1 MQNRR
6 LLSMIFAF
14 AISVLVTGCVMSDVG
29 PINRSTP
36 QLFAFNNHFVPD
48 HGDDGSMIVGL
59 AFSGGGTRAAA
70 FGYGVLRALDETIA
84 DEYPYE
90 RSLVDNIRIVSG
102 VSGGAVLAAY
112 FGMKGR
118 DDYRDFRETF
128 LIRDAEERIRTN
140 ALSPV
145 VAISVLNGG
154 ANDRSSLAS
163 WLDDNVFHGATYSKF
178 EWPNAPSIW
187 ISASDIY
194 NRVPFHF
201 SVETFAALCSNLNDV
216 RLADAVAASAAVPVV
231 FKPISVESH
240 HDACAYRQPDWLS
253 RVMADP
259 EASYRLKAYGRALH
273 TYRSSNVNFIKLLDG
288 ALTDNLGLTPFAMAR
303 ASAQTPYGPLSPADA
318 VKLKTFLYMV
328 VDAGRETEYPW
339 VREKQGP
346 GLSEIL
352 SAVTDTAISSSVRE
366 GFDALKLATTQWR
379 DELIA
384 YRCSLSAATVMRYRG
399 SLKGWNC
406 RDVRFHVQRL
416 SIQDL
421 PPAMAASFN
430 DVPTR
435 FVLPKEQVDQV
446 IAAGR
451 VAFERNAVIQ
461 SAIRKVQSGA
471 GVKRRVGL
479 GLTQNY
485 LQSSEILAPGQLQ
498 RRQ

>member
-1 MQNRR
+1 MIQNRSF
-6 LLSMIFAF
+6 LFLITGFVVSF
-14 AISVLVTGCVMSDVG
+14 LVAGCAVSDVG
-29 PINRSTP
+29 PINRSTS

-48 HGDDGSMIVGL
+48 HGDDGAMIIGL

-70 FGYGVLRALDETIA
+70 FGYGVMRALDDTIV

-90 RSLVDNIRIVSG
+90 RSLVDNIRIISG

-128 LIRDAEERIRTN
+128 LVRNAEERVRTN
-140 ALSPV
+140 ALSPA
-145 VAISVLNGG
+145 VAIGVLNGG
-154 ANDRSSLAS
+154 ANDRSSLAR
-163 WLDDNVFHGATYSKF
+163 WLDDNIFHGATYSKF
-178 EWPNAPSIW
+178 DWSNAPSIW

-201 SVETFAALCSNLNDV
+201 SVETFAALCSNLKDV
-216 RLADAVAASAAVPVV
+216 RIADAVAASAAVPVV
-231 FKPISVESH
+231 FKPISVASNH
-240 HDACAYRQPDWLS
+240 GACTYRQPDWLS

-318 VKLKTFLYMV
+318 VKLKTFLYIV
-328 VDAGRETEYPW
+328 VDAGREMEYPW
-339 VREKQGP
+339 VKELQGP
-346 GLSEIL
+346 GISEIL
-352 SAVTDTAISSSVRE
+352 GAVTDTAISSSVRE

-384 YRCSLSAATVMRYRG
+384 YRCSQSAATVARYRG

-421 PPAMAASFN
+421 PAGMAASFN
-430 DVPTR
+430 EVPTR
-435 FVLPKEQVDQV
+435 FVLPTEQVDQV

-451 VAFERNAVIQ
+451 VAFKRNAVLQ
-461 SAIRKVQSGA
+461 NAIREVQSDA
-471 GVKRRVGL
+471 GVKKPVSPNL
-479 GLTQNY
+479 LQQN
-485 LQSSEILAPGQLQ
+485 LSSSETLASGPL
-498 RRQ
+498 